1 MGVLNTIQ
9 SVWRNGIQ
17 ERAME
22 LEFSCETQRMSKKK
36 MEEETSQTEWLAR
49 TTNKFTRMGSHGLGS
64 REKLKEMVRRLE
76 VCLLAPGP
84 MTEVRFYVPPCLSQ
98 NWNHVCTGYEKEG
111 DALTDD
117 ILKRCQGLVGPC

>member
-1 MGVLNTIQ
+1 
-9 SVWRNGIQ
+9 
-17 ERAME
+17 ME

-84 MTEVRFYVPPCLSQ
+84 MTEVRFLCSSMSVSKLEPCLH
-98 NWNHVCTGYEKEG
+98 W
-111 DALTDD
+111 
-117 ILKRCQGLVGPC
+117 I